1 MSDTPARPA
10 RRRLL
15 SAASALALPGGLARA
30 QARPGNWPG
39 AQPVSVVI
47 PYPAGVAA
55 DTLVRSIG
63 ERLAETTG
71 GRFLAVHRPGA
82 STTVAAT
89 FVARQPADG
98 YTFLLG
104 SVTTFCLAPWAYKNP
119 GYDAM
124 RDFTHISAL
133 GDAIMM
139 LVANPRWKS
148 LAEFLAEARR
158 RPGELTF
165 ASLGVGGTV
174 HVMFLDLMARA
185 GVTLTHV
192 PYGGSPPA
200 LTDTVGGRIDVTVA
214 PLVTARSYIDAGR
227 LSVLGVAGDTRAAA
241 LPSAPTLAEAG
252 LPGLRSAG
260 WLSLHART
268 GTPEPIVRT
277 VEDAVKTVL
286 NSPDGSAMLAR
297 LSMARMEL
305 GSAALGRRIEEE
317 SAYYRELMAKA
328 GVVPE

>member
-1 MSDTPARPA
+1 MDGDLRIRN

-15 SAASALALPGGLARA
+15 AGAATLLPGVGAVA
-30 QARPGNWPG
+30 QGKVGSWPG
-39 AQPVSVVI
+39 SQPVSIVV

-55 DTLVRSIG
+55 DTLVRAIG
-63 ERLAETTG
+63 DRLTETVG
-71 GRFLAVHRPGA
+71 GRFIAVHKPGA
-82 STTVAAT
+82 STTVAASY
-89 FVARQPADG
+89 VARQPADG
-98 YTFLLG
+98 NTFLLG

-119 GYDAM
+119 GYDPA
-124 RDFTHISAL
+124 RDFVHVSAL
-133 GDAIMM
+133 GDATMM

-148 LAEFLAEARR
+148 LDEFLREARR

-185 GVTLTHV
+185 GVTLVHV

-214 PLVTARSYIDAGR
+214 PLVTARGFIDSGR
-227 LSVLGVAGDTRAAA
+227 LNVLGVAGEARAPA
-241 LPSAPTLAEAG
+241 LPQVPTLAEAG
-252 LPGLRSAG
+252 LPGVRSAG

-268 GTPEPIVRT
+268 GTPEPIVRA
-277 VEDAVKTVL
+277 VEDAVRTVL
-286 NSPDGSAMLAR
+286 SGPQGAAMLDK
-297 LSMARMEL
+297 LSMSPMEL
-305 GSAALGRRIEEE
+305 GSAALARRIGEE
-317 SAYYRELMAKA
+317 SVYYRELMARA